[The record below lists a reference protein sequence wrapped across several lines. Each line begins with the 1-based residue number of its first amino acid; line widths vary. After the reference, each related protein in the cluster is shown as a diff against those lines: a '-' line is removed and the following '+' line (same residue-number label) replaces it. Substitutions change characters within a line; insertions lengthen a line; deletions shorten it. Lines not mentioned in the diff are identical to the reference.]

1 VVIATHDEAFA
12 ARLKP
17 RLIPLKEGRV
27 AGQPSIRGAV

>member
-17 RLIPLKEGRV
+17 RLISLSEGRV
-27 AGQPSIRGAV
+27 AS